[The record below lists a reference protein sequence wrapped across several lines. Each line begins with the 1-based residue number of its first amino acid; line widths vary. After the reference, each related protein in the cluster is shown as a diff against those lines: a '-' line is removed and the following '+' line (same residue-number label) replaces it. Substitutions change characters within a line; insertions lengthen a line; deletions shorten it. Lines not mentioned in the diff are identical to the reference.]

1 MVDKESNSSQQVT
14 RVAIYARVSSDQQAQ
29 QGTIESQV
37 VALRQRVQS
46 DGLMLEDELC
56 FLDEG
61 YSGSTLVR
69 PALERLRD
77 IAWAGGFQRLYVH
90 SPDRL
95 ARKYAWQ
102 VLLVEELQRSGV
114 ELVFLNRTL
123 GISPEEDLLLQM
135 QGMIAEY
142 ERAKIMERSR
152 RGKRHAARQGSVSVL
167 CGAPYGYRYVSKHTA
182 GGQAYYQVI
191 PEQAR
196 IVKQLFEWVG
206 RDRLSL
212 RKVCRRLQQL
222 GIPSPKGKPL
232 WDPEVVGKL
241 LKNPAYK
248 GAAIFGRT
256 RVGERR
262 PRLRPMRGRPE
273 HPRDATSRYKGATAD
288 QITIPVP
295 AIVSAE
301 LFDAVAEQLAE
312 NQKHNRLRQR
322 GPSYLLQG
330 LLECSC
336 CGYAYYGK
344 GGTRFAANPAAP
356 YPYYRCLGMDTFRF
370 GGTRICRNKPIRL
383 DRLDAAVWAD
393 VRVVL
398 EHPAELRQEFER
410 RLTSENEADIDLG
423 QLDKQ
428 IAATQRSISRLID
441 AYESAL
447 LDKSEFE
454 PRVRQARERLA
465 RLQQEAS
472 AVSERAAQRAE
483 LRLVLSRLDDFAQ
496 QVRDGLHRADW
507 NTRREII
514 RSLVKCIKVEHEQ
527 IRIIYRITP
536 RPFDQ
541 GPTWGPFRQHCDHR
555 VFGHAARD
563 RYQGKGS
570 PVQEDR
576 ARQVR
581 LGVGSPTCILTS
593 FKRPQFIGVSF
604 HWLSGPTPSLIL
616 YCDLRLELGSMMQLP
631 YGITSGTGPI
641 RAPKSR
647 PTTVVDRMTST
658 QNEGLGFLL

>member
-1 MVDKESNSSQQVT
+1 MKVMVSKEPKQQAT
-14 RVAIYARVSSDQQAQ
+14 RAAIYARVSSDQQAQ

-37 VALRQRVQS
+37 AALRQRVQA

-114 ELVFLNRTL
+114 ELVFLNRTI
-123 GISPEEDLLLQM
+123 GVSPEEDLLLQM

-167 CGAPYGYRYVSKHTA
+167 CGAPYGYRYVSKQTA

-196 IVKQLFEWVG
+196 VVKQIFEWVG

-212 RKVCRRLQQL
+212 RKVCLHLKQQ
-222 GIPSPKGKPL
+222 GIPSPKGKSL
-232 WDPEVVGKL
+232 WDREVVGKL

-248 GAAIFGRT
+248 GAATFGRT

-262 PRLRPMRGRPE
+262 PRLRPMRGKPE
-273 HPRDATSRYKGATAD
+273 QPRNATSRFQGATAD

-295 AIVSAE
+295 AIVSPE
-301 LFDAVAEQLAE
+301 LFAAVAEQLTE
-312 NQKHNRLRQR
+312 NQQHTRQRQR

-344 GGTRFAANPAAP
+344 GSTRFAANPAAP
-356 YPYYRCLGMDTFRF
+356 YPYYRCIGMDAFRF
-370 GGTRICRNKPIRL
+370 GGTRLCRNKPLRL

-393 VRVVL
+393 VRAVL
-398 EHPAELRQEFER
+398 ERPEELRQEFER
-410 RLTSENEADIDLG
+410 RLA
-423 QLDKQ
+423 
-428 IAATQRSISRLID
+428 
-441 AYESAL
+441 
-447 LDKSEFE
+447 
-454 PRVRQARERLA
+454 RQA
-465 RLQQEAS
+465 
-472 AVSERAAQRAE
+472 
-483 LRLVLSRLDDFAQ
+483 
-496 QVRDGLHRADW
+496 DG
-507 NTRREII
+507 
-514 RSLVKCIKVEHEQ
+514 
-527 IRIIYRITP
+527 
-536 RPFDQ
+536 
-541 GPTWGPFRQHCDHR
+541 
-555 VFGHAARD
+555 
-563 RYQGKGS
+563 
-570 PVQEDR
+570 
-576 ARQVR
+576 
-581 LGVGSPTCILTS
+581 
-593 FKRPQFIGVSF
+593 
-604 HWLSGPTPSLIL
+604 
-616 YCDLRLELGSMMQLP
+616 
-631 YGITSGTGPI
+631 
-641 RAPKSR
+641 
-647 PTTVVDRMTST
+647 
-658 QNEGLGFLL
+658 

>member
-1 MVDKESNSSQQVT
+1 MMARELKQPTN

-29 QGTIESQV
+29 QGTIDSQI
-37 VALRQRVQS
+37 VALRQRVLA
-46 DGLMLEDELC
+46 DGLTLEDELC
-56 FLDEG
+56 FVDDG

-102 VLLVEELQRSGV
+102 VLLVEELQRSGI
-114 ELVFLNRTL
+114 ELVFLNRTI
-123 GISPEEDLLLQM
+123 GVSPEEDLLLQM

-152 RGKRHAARQGSVSVL
+152 RGKRHAARRGLVSVL

-196 IVKQLFEWVG
+196 VVKLIFEWVG

-212 RKVCRRLQQL
+212 RKVCRRLRRQ
-222 GIPSPKGKPL
+222 GIPSPKGKPV

-248 GAAIFGRT
+248 GAATFGRT

-262 PRLRPMRGRPE
+262 PRLRPPRGKPE
-273 HPRDATSRYKGATAD
+273 HPRDAKSRYKGTTDD

-312 NQKHNRLRQR
+312 NQKHNRQRQR

-330 LLECSC
+330 LLECGC
-336 CGYAYYGK
+336 CGYAFYGK
-344 GGTRFAANPAAP
+344 GNTRFAANPAAP
-356 YPYYRCLGMDTFRF
+356 YPYYRCLGMDATRF
-370 GGTRICRNKPIRL
+370 GGQRICPNRPVRL
-383 DRLDAAVWAD
+383 DRLDASVWAD
-393 VRVVL
+393 VRAML
-398 EHPAELRQEFER
+398 EHPAELRKEFER
-410 RLTSENEADIDLG
+410 RLAGDDEADIDLR

-428 IAATQRSISRLID
+428 IAAAQRSISRLID
-441 AYESAL
+441 AYESAV

-454 PRVRQARERLA
+454 PRVRQAKKGLA
-465 RLQQEAS
+465 RLQQEA
-472 AVSERAAQRAE
+472 AAACDRAAQRAE
-483 LRLVLSRLDDFAQ
+483 LRLVLSNLDTFADQVRHRLD
-496 QVRDGLHRADW
+496 RADW

-514 RSLVKCIKVEHEQ
+514 VSLVKSIKIETEQ
-527 IRIIYRITP
+527 IRITYRINP
-536 RPFDQ
+536 RPFDG
-541 GPTWGPFRQHCDHR
+541 GPTRGHFRQHCDRR
-555 VFGHAARD
+555 VLRDSARD
-563 RYQGKGS
+563 EGQGPSAGS
-570 PVQEDR
+570 
-576 ARQVR
+576 
-581 LGVGSPTCILTS
+581 
-593 FKRPQFIGVSF
+593 
-604 HWLSGPTPSLIL
+604 
-616 YCDLRLELGSMMQLP
+616 
-631 YGITSGTGPI
+631 
-641 RAPKSR
+641 SR
-647 PTTVVDRMTST
+647 
-658 QNEGLGFLL
+658 